1 MQLLKTIQN
10 DRKRAKIWNWV
21 NCVMTFTFFNRKV
34 MDYENV
40 YLTIDDGPSKDR
52 KEKVDILIS
61 IWNSTNLVLYRLWNW
76 EKAWGCNLFYPKGRI
91 IGNHSYSHPRFSQI
105 SLEECFEEIEK
116 TDRIIDSIY
125 REAGVA
131 RPIKAFRFPYGDKGE
146 DNNFFKKPYSEE
158 GKKKIS
164 KIMTFLK
171 ELGYTK
177 PKFDGIT
184 YEYYSKFGLKDDI
197 DWYWTYDVAEWCTF
211 QENLCSAF
219 EQ

>member
-1 MQLLKTIQN
+1 MKT
-10 DRKRAKIWNWV
+10 
-21 NCVMTFTFFNRKV
+21 
-34 MDYENV
+34 V

-52 KEKVDILIS
+52 KEKVDILYQYGIQPIWFCIGSEIEKRPEDVIYS
-61 IWNSTNLVLYRLWNW
+61 IR
-76 EKAWGCNLFYPKGRI
+76 KGGI

-164 KIMTFLK
+164 K
-171 ELGYTK
+171 
-177 PKFDGIT
+177 
-184 YEYYSKFGLKDDI
+184 S
-197 DWYWTYDVAEWCTF
+197 
-211 QENLCSAF
+211 
-219 EQ
+219 